1 MASLRAAGLKARR
14 RAREFLIQALYQHQL
29 TGHDADELRRQFT
42 ERDNFATADQQY
54 FDAVLGAVIERQHS
68 LNQQIALHATRGEDQ
83 LDPVGRAILWIGL
96 FELTQRPDVPER
108 VVINEAVELSK
119 RFGTTDSHRFVN
131 ALLDRARR
139 EVQDDSRRPADD

>member
-1 MASLRAAGLKARR
+1 MPSLRAAGLKARR

-29 TGHDADELRRQFT
+29 TGHDVTELRRQFT
-42 ERDNFATADQQY
+42 ERDNFAAADQLY

-83 LDPVGRAILWIGL
+83 LDPVARAILWIGL
-96 FELTQRPDVPER
+96 YELAERPDVPER
-108 VVINEAVELSK
+108 VVINEAVELTK
-119 RFGTTDSHRFVN
+119 RFGNTDSHRFVN

-139 EVQDDSRRPADD
+139 GVQASSGTSSDA

>member
-1 MASLRAAGLKARR
+1 MTSLRAAGLKARR

-29 TGHDADELRRQFT
+29 TGHDAAELRRQFT
-42 ERDNFATADQQY
+42 DRDNFAAADQQY
-54 FDAVLGAVIERQHS
+54 FDAVLGAVIERQQS

-83 LDPVGRAILWIGL
+83 LDPVARAILWIGL
-96 FELTQRPDVPER
+96 FELAERPDVPER
-108 VVINEAVELSK
+108 VAINEAVELSK

-139 EVQDDSRRPADD
+139 EEQAPSGTPSDA